1 MRTARGVALPIIAA
15 VGLFVAMLS
24 WAFSSPVGSAPD
36 DTYHL
41 PTIWCSWGE
50 HDTCTRDDEGS
61 FQAPQTVSE
70 VCTFQR
76 PLVSASCEYLRSD
89 EQVTVGHL
97 RYVASD
103 EQLQGNAVFHR
114 VLRILVGTDAEQ
126 SALNM
131 RILNVALAGVMF
143 AWAMVVSRG
152 GARRALALSWLV
164 VVVPVGM
171 FMVSSTNPSGWVVT
185 GVGTYWAFLLTVLR
199 SQGSSV
205 VHRVFSVAGLL
216 ASAFIAV
223 GARADALVF
232 IGGSTVAVVV
242 LAWPQIREKRGVK
255 VGLALLAAAI
265 VVLIAFTSVRDRLV
279 RVIGGIGSAEGAD
292 PRLVENGLNPTVN
305 HLVELPSYLWALI
318 GGQAPTFGFPTAYLR
333 GLGWLDTSIPSIT
346 GVATLVA
353 LVAVVV
359 WGMGAYGWRKVVA
372 VGIAFMTLCAAIVL
386 PLEGANYGPTY
397 VMQPRYVL
405 PMLFVVVGLA
415 ALRPLASGRPRLVT
429 MVVIVVLMIVANAAA
444 QLASL
449 HRYTNGESLPWMRL
463 DMEPNWWWLGAP
475 VGPTT
480 VWFAGTVGF
489 AVFAIAV
496 ALIARGGFHRRDRV
510 AVQQTFQGVE
520 TDNTQV

>member
-1 MRTARGVALPIIAA
+1 VLPVIAA
-15 VGLFVAMLS
+15 VGLFVALLS

-36 DTYHL
+36 DSYHL

-50 HDTCTRDDEGS
+50 TELCQRDETGS
-61 FQAPQTVSE
+61 FMVPEKIAE
-70 VCTFQR
+70 VCFIQK
-76 PLVSASCEYLRSD
+76 PAVSASCTFLKTDEIVLSPHLEYSETDAARGGAEPVVLN
-89 EQVTVGHL
+89 
-97 RYVASD
+97 
-103 EQLQGNAVFHR
+103 GNAVYHR
-114 VLRILVGTDAEQ
+114 IMRTLASSNLESAALSMRVMNALLASVLFL
-126 SALNM
+126 
-131 RILNVALAGVMF
+131 VALYVN
-143 AWAMVVSRG
+143 RG
-152 GARRALALSWLV
+152 SVRRAVALSWLV
-164 VVVPVGM
+164 AIVPVGT
-171 FMVSSTNPSGWVVT
+171 FFVASTNPSGWAIA
-185 GVGTYWAFLLTVLR
+185 GIASYWAFLLAVLR

-205 VHRVFSVAGLL
+205 VHRVVSVAGLL

-242 LAWPQIREKRGVK
+242 LTWPQIRDKRAVK
-255 VGLALLAAAI
+255 VGLALLTAAI
-265 VVLIAFTSVRDRLV
+265 ILLIALTSVRDRLA
-279 RVIGGIGSAEGAD
+279 RVIGGIGSTEGAD
-292 PRLVENGLNPTVN
+292 PRLVENGLNPTIN

-318 GGQAPTFGFPTAYLR
+318 GGQAPTFAFPTVYLR

-353 LVAVVV
+353 LVSVVV

-372 VGIAFMTLCAAIVL
+372 VGIAFMTLCASIVL

-397 VMQPRYVL
+397 VLQPRYVL

-415 ALRPLASGRPRLVT
+415 AIRPLASGRPRLVA
-429 MVVIVVLMIVANAAA
+429 MVVIAMLMIVANAAA

-489 AVFAIAV
+489 AVFAISV
-496 ALIARGGFHRRDRV
+496 ALIARGGSDRRDRV
-510 AVQQTFQGVE
+510 AVEQTL
-520 TDNTQV
+520 